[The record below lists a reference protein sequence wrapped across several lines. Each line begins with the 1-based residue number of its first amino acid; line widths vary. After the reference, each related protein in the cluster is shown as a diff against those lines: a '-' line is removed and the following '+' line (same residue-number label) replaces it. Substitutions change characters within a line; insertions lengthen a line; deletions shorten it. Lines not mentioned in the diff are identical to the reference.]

1 MRNPIKAILNTV
13 KGDVVDVSS
22 QTGKNV
28 GLAILAAAAQWWDE
42 NNENFKGV
50 IEPEGEIE
58 ITLKIKMPKFRVA
71 IEDSTE
77 GQ

>member
-1 MRNPIKAILNTV
+1 MRNPIKAILDTV

-22 QTGKNV
+22 ETGKNV
-28 GLAILAAAAQWWDE
+28 GLAILAAAAKWWDE

-58 ITLKIKMPKFRVA
+58 ITLKIKLPKFRVA
-71 IEDSTE
+71 IEDSTD
-77 GQ
+77 Q